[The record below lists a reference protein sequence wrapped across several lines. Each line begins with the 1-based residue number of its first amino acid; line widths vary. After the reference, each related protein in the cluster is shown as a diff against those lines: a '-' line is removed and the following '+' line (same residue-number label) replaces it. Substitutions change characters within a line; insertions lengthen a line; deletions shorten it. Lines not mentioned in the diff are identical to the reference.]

1 MTPCEV
7 KALEKKIRSLNDDI
21 NYAEAA
27 LATLN
32 NATLNKCNNRG
43 EIAINIGFK
52 EDLIIKATRENH
64 IAKNVIHNYIIE
76 LKYKRSDL
84 IKKFEDL

>member
-32 NATLNKCNNRG
+32 NDTLNKISNRG
-43 EIAINIGFK
+43 EIAIHIGFK